1 MQPRQISCE
10 QFMRECAEW
19 ARDMKRQR
27 RRDLVQAAMRSVW
40 TLVALAALGLA
51 GTAIYKREQ
60 SLEASTAQD
69 LAAVTAARHA
79 ARHAARQER
88 QEWQAVEQQ
97 QQ

>member
-27 RRDLVQAAMRSVW
+27 RRDLARAAMRSVW
-40 TLVALAALGLA
+40 TLVALAALALA

-79 ARHAARQER
+79 ARQAEGQER
-88 QEWQAVEQQ
+88 QAVEQQ

>member
-1 MQPRQISCE
+1 MQPRRISPA

-27 RRDLVQAAMRSVW
+27 RRDLARAAMRSAW
-40 TLVALAALGLA
+40 TLVALSALGLA
-51 GTAIYKREQ
+51 GTALYKRELT
-60 SLEASTAQD
+60 LEASTAQD

-79 ARHAARQER
+79 ARHAARRER

-97 QQ
+97 Q